1 MKNAVIYARYSSD
14 KQNEMSIEGQIEECK
29 RYAASNDLLIV
40 HEYIDRAQSAKT
52 DRRPEFLHMIADS
65 EFGNFEV
72 ILVYQLDRFA
82 RNKNDSGYYKKI
94 LADNGVRVVS
104 AKENIASDSSG
115 IITEG
120 MLETISQWF
129 SAQLSEK
136 VTRGMLQRAAQCKYN
151 GSTVPLGYA
160 VDDNGHFILDEQK
173 APIVLEIYER
183 VASGETIQS
192 VMDDLNDRGI
202 KTQLGNTF
210 KRGSLSTVLSN
221 EMYKGIYIYR
231 NIRIP
236 GGVPRIISDELF
248 DEVQEIRQNRKH
260 GHRPAI
266 EDYILSGKL
275 FCGHCKEPMDGVSG
289 TSGTG
294 KTYRYYKCLKSPKKC
309 KKKNVRKDYIESLIL
324 DICRDLL
331 SDEMIDKIVRE
342 VEELNRKDMES
353 TAVIKLREEI
363 KSTEKKIEVL
373 LDQLEEGVNS
383 SNIVKRLKKR
393 EDELEDLKKQLR
405 KEQAK
410 QRKIDPDIA
419 RTVLVSIRAG
429 SRDDINHQKMLVN
442 TIIDRIYL
450 YDDHFS
456 IYLNHAGRKGKVSDR
471 EAADIEHYFDNNPN
485 ESSITLDSGTPQS
498 SSHDSPTIMVAVF
511 SCYGRKR

>member
-1 MKNAVIYARYSSD
+1 
-14 KQNEMSIEGQIEECK
+14 
-29 RYAASNDLLIV
+29 
-40 HEYIDRAQSAKT
+40 
-52 DRRPEFLHMIADS
+52 
-65 EFGNFEV
+65 
-72 ILVYQLDRFA
+72 
-82 RNKNDSGYYKKI
+82 
-94 LADNGVRVVS
+94 
-104 AKENIASDSSG
+104 
-115 IITEG
+115 
-120 MLETISQWF
+120 
-129 SAQLSEK
+129 
-136 VTRGMLQRAAQCKYN
+136 
-151 GSTVPLGYA
+151 
-160 VDDNGHFILDEQK
+160 
-173 APIVLEIYER
+173 
-183 VASGETIQS
+183 
-192 VMDDLNDRGI
+192 
-202 KTQLGNTF
+202 
-210 KRGSLSTVLSN
+210 
-221 EMYKGIYIYR
+221 
-231 NIRIP
+231 
-236 GGVPRIISDELF
+236 
-248 DEVQEIRQNRKH
+248 
-260 GHRPAI
+260 
-266 EDYILSGKL
+266 
-275 FCGHCKEPMDGVSG
+275 MDGVSG

-309 KKKNVRKDYIESLIL
+309 SKKNVRKDFIEPLIL

-429 SRDDINHQKMLVN
+429 SRDDINHQKILVN

-471 EAADIEHYFDNNPN
+471 EAADIEHYFDNIPN
-485 ESSITLDSGTPQS
+485 ESSITLDSGTPKPHLSVRLFHLIVLSFEQQS
-498 SSHDSPTIMVAVF
+498 YPLAVHRSILF
-511 SCYGRKR
+511 RSFP